1 VVDTLF
7 TTADLAEMRAF
18 GAANRPH
25 TAAVEAWTR
34 TREPGGTYVTTWVG
48 VSGQGALP
56 CRAATVGTPA
66 ERLAS
71 GTFAEVKEMR
81 VAFDVDVMIPSE
93 NRRIILTHDIP
104 GLASPVT
111 LYVTGSE
118 ARTFEM
124 ERIVLCTTEGGA

>member
-1 VVDTLF
+1 MSEVLF
-7 TTADLAEMRAF
+7 TATDLAEMQAF

-25 TAAVEAWTR
+25 TAAVQAWTR

-48 VSGQGALP
+48 VSGQGSLP

-71 GTFAEVKEMR
+71 GTFAEVKEFR
-81 VAFDVDVMIPSE
+81 IAFAVDVMIPAE

-104 GLASPVT
+104 GIASPAT
-111 LYVTGSE
+111 IYVTGSE
-118 ARTFEM
+118 VRTYEM
-124 ERIVLCTTEGGA
+124 ERVVLGTTEGSA